1 LAPKIW
7 KWKEDVASRPHMC
20 LKRKAEEAEEATRRC
35 SYCKRLKPQSA
46 FARPTSEPGPSA
58 GFFKVC
64 ETCRERQK
72 NYDRRNKRELTDAF
86 FREKQRMR
94 ISEAVRKHLR
104 GEEEAHRMRVREIA
118 SARNRES
125 TYRDV
130 LQARLGDAR
139 WKEVE
144 ALAAAGTLQMD
155 HRPRNGVT
163 FADSVKRLSAAVKA
177 GEPHEDLLDD
187 VLHVE
192 RLNPVSVQEHK
203 ELTKA
208 EQQEKA
214 KGGATFNQ
222 QKGRW
227 RAQFTVD
234 YKNRTVGYYCTRA
247 AAAEAAYAALR
258 EFRDTGE
265 YTRQPRRARNAT
277 EVVEGPRENDWRV
290 YRGKRLMSP
299 SSYAT
304 REEAER
310 SLRNDIR
317 KFLN

>member
-1 LAPKIW
+1 MPPKFSTPPRPSNRELI
-7 KWKEDVASRPHMC
+7 EASPPPK
-20 LKRKAEEAEEATRRC
+20 KRARRC
-35 SYCKRLKPQSA
+35 CSVEGCAKGARKGGRCKKH
-46 FARPTSEPGPSA
+46 G
-58 GFFKVC
+58 G
-64 ETCRERQK
+64 
-72 NYDRRNKRELTDAF
+72 LTDAF
-86 FREKQRMR
+86 FREGQRKR
-94 ISEAVRKHLR
+94 ISDAVNDHLR
-104 GEEEAHRMRVREIA
+104 GEEEAHRRRVREIA
-118 SARNRES
+118 YARNRGS
-125 TYRDV
+125 TYRDA
-130 LQARLGDAR
+130 LLAKLGDAR

-208 EQQEKA
+208 ERQEKA

-227 RAQFTVD
+227 MAQFMVD
-234 YKNRTVGYYCTRA
+234 KQRHTVGYYATRSA
-247 AAAEAAYAALR
+247 ADAAAYAALR
-258 EFRDTGE
+258 EFRATGD
-265 YTRQPRRARNAT
+265 YTRPPRRAYRAT
-277 EVVEGPRENDWRV
+277 EVVEGSRENDWRV
-290 YRGKRLMSP
+290 YRGWTLQ
-299 SSYAT
+299 SSGHAT

-310 SLRNDIR
+310 SLRNDKDNDIR
-317 KFLN
+317 KYFE